1 MNLNI
6 VDIIENNPIT
16 KLSKEYNN
24 RLLIKIK
31 ENFTGFEQKLFVSSF
46 YCYLN
51 YDKNTDYVVDLD
63 DIWRWLG
70 FNQKV
75 KAIALLERNFTVGS
89 DYKHILPKDM
99 SQDSSLNNT
108 IVFTDSSNN
117 NVMPKSSEKWGGHNK
132 QTYLL
137 TIKCFKSLCMKAQ
150 TKKAAEIH
158 EYYINLEETLLQVSN
173 EQLDE
178 LRLDMEQAKCVIA
191 EKDNALVEKDTTIAA
206 IRETAEYEKNKL
218 KLENQRAL
226 EQSIIVQFPVNT
238 ECFYFGTIDNT
249 TEANEKLVKFGVS
262 NDLNTRVRE
271 HRKTYDNF
279 ILSAAFRVNNKTEIE
294 NAFKAHPKIMR
305 NMRRIIVNDATK
317 TEIVAYDATNFT
329 LERLNRL
336 IKDVIHAKMYNI
348 ENYNR
353 LFKENEALQNENRDL
368 KEQIDQLQ
376 ETTTS
381 QAIKI
386 QTLTETLEQKN
397 EALAKHAN
405 EDRSVYQ
412 NVLIP
417 ENETTR
423 KFEEFIEKMCIV
435 RHDVEETCT
444 NMEGQFRIWC
454 RTKPKKETFHALKHY
469 LDTRFRPARIS
480 NQNKDQIA
488 HGYVG
493 IKLKELT
500 YTKKHVNNDTET
512 FLFQVCAFSP
522 NGKILNSTLLTE
534 YQKWKTSVQK
544 PCSDN
549 DMNDLKEYLNNCEYA
564 LKAVV
569 WTDGGSNEGYYGV
582 MLRRDEDKYKKPA
595 SHSKRVEKRTVNGN
609 HLIATW
615 DTIAKAAAAEKFSTA
630 KMSKGIKDGTV
641 YNKEF
646 VYVVTKA

>member
-1 MNLNI
+1 MNELNI
-6 VDIIENNPIT
+6 VDLIEKNPIT
-16 KLSKEYNN
+16 KLTGTYNHK
-24 RLLIKIK
+24 LLKK
-31 ENFTGFEQKLFVSSF
+31 VQETFTDFEQQLFVSSF

-51 YDKNTDYVVDLD
+51 YDRSLDFVVDLD
-63 DIWRWLG
+63 KVWKWLG
-70 FNQKV
+70 FAAKFTAVRTLELYFKPDIHYKQSSLQTAEQDNATKV
-75 KAIALLERNFTVGS
+75 KKN
-89 DYKHILPKDM
+89 
-99 SQDSSLNNT
+99 
-108 IVFTDSSNN
+108 
-117 NVMPKSSEKWGGHNK
+117 GGQNR
-132 QTYLL
+132 QVYLL
-137 TIKCFKSLCMKAQ
+137 SVNCFKSLCLKAQ
-150 TKKAAEIH
+150 TKKADEIH
-158 EYYINLEETLLQVSN
+158 KYYIKLEDTFIEVFY

-178 LRLDMEQAKCVIA
+178 LRLQLE
-191 EKDNALVEKDTTIAA
+191 
-206 IRETAEYEKNKL
+206 EKNKEIAEADKAL
-218 KLENQRAL
+218 SALRETEAKELQRAVEEAL
-226 EQSIIVQFPVNT
+226 LPLFPVNT
-238 ECFYFGTIDNT
+238 ECFYFGIIDNMT
-249 TEANEKLVKFGVS
+249 DANEKLVKFGIS
-262 NDLNTRVRE
+262 NDLHKQVR
-271 HRKTYDNF
+271 HDRTTYNSF
-279 ILSAAFRVNNKTEIE
+279 ILAAAFRVQNKLEIV
-294 NAFKAHPKIMR
+294 NAFKAHPIIKRHMR
-305 NMRRIIVNDATK
+305 EIVIDGKTK
-317 TEIVAYDATNFT
+317 TNVVAYDATNFT
-329 LERLNRL
+329 LERLTKV
-336 IKDVIHAKMYNI
+336 IKDVIHTKMYNI

-353 LFKENEALQNENRDL
+353 LFKENEVLQNENREL
-368 KEQIDQLQ
+368 KEQIEQLQ

-397 EALAKHAN
+397 EALAKYAN

-412 NVLIP
+412 NTLIP

-435 RHDVEETCT
+435 RHDVEEAST

-549 DMNDLKEYLNNCEYA
+549 DMNDLKDYLNNCEYA

-582 MLRRDEDKYKKPA
+582 MLRRDEDKSKKPA

-641 YNKEF
+641 YNDF
-646 VYVVTKA
+646 VYVVNRS

>member
-6 VDIIENNPIT
+6 VDLIESNPIT
-16 KLSKEYNN
+16 RLSAEYNS
-24 RLLIKIK
+24 RLLLKIK
-31 ENFTGFEQKLFVSSF
+31 ENFNGFEQKLFVSSF

-51 YDKNTDYVVDLD
+51 YDKNNDYIVDLD
-63 DIWRWLG
+63 DVWRWLG
-70 FNQKV
+70 FTQKINV
-75 KAIALLERNFTVGS
+75 IRLLEKHFTLDV
-89 DYKHILPKDM
+89 DYKHILP
-99 SQDSSLNNT
+99 QDASLNNT
-108 IVFTDSSNN
+108 IVFTDSSQNN
-117 NVMPKSSEKWGGHNK
+117 ITPKPSEKWGGQNK

-178 LRLDMEQAKCVIA
+178 LRLEVEQ
-191 EKDNALVEKDTTIAA
+191 KDNTIAA
-206 IRETAEYEKNKL
+206 IQETAENEKNKL
-218 KLENQRAL
+218 KLENKRAF
-226 EQSIIVQFPVNT
+226 EQALLPLFPVNT
-238 ECFYFGTIDNT
+238 ECFYFGTINNT
-249 TEANEKLVKFGVS
+249 TETNEKLVKFGVS

-305 NMRRIIVNDATK
+305 NMRRIIVNDAAK

-329 LERLNRL
+329 LERLTKV
-336 IKDVIHAKMYNI
+336 IKDVIHTKMYNI

-435 RHDVEETCT
+435 RHDVEEACT

-569 WTDGGSNEGYYGV
+569 WTDGCSNEGYYGV
-582 MLRRDEDKYKKPA
+582 MLRRDEDKSKKPA

-641 YNKEF
+641 YNEF
-646 VYVVTKA
+646 VYVVNRS